1 MIRRTNQRMTICLF
15 LLVAT
20 LLFIWGNSLLPASAS
35 SALSR
40 WVGTLL
46 GMDFQGS
53 GEAGQG
59 VLRKLAHFS
68 EFAFLGGVLFWLYAM
83 MLRKQRSV
91 VAAGFGC
98 GVLTACVDEW
108 LQSFS
113 SGRNPSL
120 IDVSIDSA
128 GAAVGLGLL
137 LIGYIISSNKK
148 LILEEN

>member
-1 MIRRTNQRMTICLF
+1 MAFCVI
-15 LLVAT
+15 LLIVT
-20 LLFIWGNSLLPASAS
+20 LAFIWGNSLLPASAS

-46 GMDFQGS
+46 GMDLQGS
-53 GEAGQG
+53 GEAGHG
-59 VLRKLAHFS
+59 ALRKLAHFS
-68 EFAFLGGVLFWLYAM
+68 EFAFLGGVLFWLCAM
-83 MLRKQRSV
+83 VLRMQRSV

-98 GVLTACVDEW
+98 SVFTACVDEW

-137 LIGYIISSNKK
+137 LIGYIILRNK
-148 LILEEN
+148 N